1 MARQI
6 FFRGE
11 AGPARINVP
20 QAPNIAGA
28 GSVLNGRSP
37 MGDLLR
43 VADEGGRKIAG
54 AVVAIVG
61 RRMDGHV
68 EDAYL
73 EARRRF
79 AEWQAGYNRTHQ
91 ASQGLDAQADY
102 SLQWNKIAKD
112 IREEYGGY
120 LEGSWHRKLD
130 RKLELGRLYATV
142 DGARWQDQQYGAW
155 GANQEKVQLSNFDR
169 LVQGSPDDLARIQ
182 MEKAELVRAW
192 RERNPGMDSTV
203 FERGLD
209 EGIAAGRVQALL
221 ARGDIDGAQAA
232 LTRYG
237 SAGGDW
243 NRGVA
248 AEAQRRRGTPHG
260 GVGSSN
266 DCSAYTGAI
275 WRPYISDPKIRQAIF
290 GPDGGRSTSENIVQE
305 TARRTQGGRTLGNGE
320 LAPGRVGPGMVIG
333 LDTGQ
338 HAHDRGRRLGIDH
351 IVSTYM
357 GADGRLM
364 VTESSSDKRP
374 GGGVHDTPYEEWYA
388 RNKGHK
394 LYGASLVPLLQG
406 GSAGGGAPAGWQEY
420 SGPRGSSIAEKNHN
434 PGNIRHNGRDYDHY
448 ASDAEGWLDMA
459 SVLRKPGYADL
470 TVQQIA
476 ERYVNGKVGQ
486 SVVPEYL
493 KAIQAQGFSLGEKPN
508 LQDSQVLA
516 RLMKGMAMGE
526 SPLGQKYSVAQI
538 HGLISGGAQSHAQAA
553 PVKMSP
559 DVKETYDAFME
570 QVNKG
575 LMPRERLEGL
585 AGEWA
590 QDKSP
595 KVARR
600 GREILAALRQSQPQA
615 GAQAGAPA
623 SQSPQHPAF
632 GGGVLAHDKAD
643 LLQRRI
649 DSARELQA
657 KEQAR
662 AMAQDILAQTAGFT
676 PAEQKAKAYE
686 VMAGQPAEVQAMVK
700 PLVDAGV
707 KFREDALDAQYGAA
721 MAQFLELAP
730 KLSPLDRDKTVDG
743 LVASGK
749 LSRQKA
755 DELRRMNKADLERAT
770 SDKEKA
776 FEELL
781 EAGNSRIALGAPD
794 AMTDTSDIDREF
806 ARGRLTP
813 QMRKDLIEMRRNGGS
828 LKNFGKDHLDD
839 LYCDMQGKK
848 RGTAKMPAEMYA
860 RFFKWGAASGKP
872 LDDDAI
878 KRRLADENLQ
888 VAVPGYVWGTRQT
901 TLAKALNKGLQIQGA
916 DVPPEREELLTQE
929 MQRLHFTPEQIKDP
943 EIRRQAYANII
954 YGRK

>member
-54 AVVAIVG
+54 AVVAIAG

-68 EDAYL
+68 EDAYI

-102 SLQWNKIAKD
+102 ALQWNKIAKD

-155 GANQEKVQLSNFDR
+155 GANQEKVQLSDFNR

-237 SAGGDW
+237 SAGGAGQS
-243 NRGVA
+243 RPGAGAGSGLHGAPTRTGVA
-248 AEAQRRRGTPHG
+248 RVLAYHESGTQGSLHVSYGLPRTDGVDVGKYSFITKGGGGGSVGEFIRWAGKQGDVGERLYKEMHDLVGGNWGALDSHSLWKTKAAEVWKRIAK
-260 GVGSSN
+260 
-266 DCSAYTGAI
+266 
-275 WRPYISDPKIRQAIF
+275 SDPEAF
-290 GPDGGRSTSENIVQE
+290 E
-305 TARRTQGGRTLGNGE
+305 
-320 LAPGRVGPGMVIG
+320 
-333 LDTGQ
+333 
-338 HAHDRGRRLGIDH
+338 
-351 IVSTYM
+351 
-357 GADGRLM
+357 
-364 VTESSSDKRP
+364 
-374 GGGVHDTPYEEWYA
+374 
-388 RNKGHK
+388 K
-394 LYGASLVPLLQG
+394 L
-406 GSAGGGAPAGWQEY
+406 E
-420 SGPRGSSIAEKNHN
+420 
-434 PGNIRHNGRDYDHY
+434 
-448 ASDAEGWLDMA
+448 
-459 SVLRKPGYADL
+459 
-470 TVQQIA
+470 
-476 ERYVNGKVGQ
+476 
-486 SVVPEYL
+486 
-493 KAIQAQGFSLGEKPN
+493 
-508 LQDSQVLA
+508 
-516 RLMKGMAMGE
+516 
-526 SPLGQKYSVAQI
+526 
-538 HGLISGGAQSHAQAA
+538 
-553 PVKMSP
+553 
-559 DVKETYDAFME
+559 DAFMGRRFD
-570 QVNKG
+570 QVIAKLRPEVQAAIRG
-575 LMPRERLEGL
+575 
-585 AGEWA
+585 
-590 QDKSP
+590 DKSGALYEMAASTINQHATARKILDSNFDP
-595 KVARR
+595 NPETYIRKVYSDRGNPARFSR
-600 GREILAALRQSQPQA
+600 TADPGMGRRRMNQEVKDVLGILHSGGTPAGQPAGGQSPAETPAPQA
-615 GAQAGAPA
+615 
-623 SQSPQHPAF
+623 PQHPAF
-632 GGGVLAHDKAD
+632 GGGILPPDKAE

-649 DSARELQA
+649 DSARELQT
-657 KEQAR
+657 KERAR
-662 AMAQDILAQTAGFT
+662 TTAQDILAQTSGFT
-676 PAEQKAKAYE
+676 PEEQKAKAYALI
-686 VMAGQPAEVQAMVK
+686 AGQPAEVQAAVK
-700 PLVDAGV
+700 PLVDSGI

-749 LSRQKA
+749 LSRKKA
-755 DELRRMNKADLERAT
+755 DELRRMNKADLERT
-770 SDKEKA
+770 TPDREKA

-813 QMRKDLIEMRRNGGS
+813 QMRKDLIEMRRSGGS

-839 LYCDMQGKK
+839 LYCDIQGKK

-878 KRRLADENLQ
+878 KRRLANEALQ
-888 VAVPGYVWGTRQT
+888 VSVPGRLWGTRQV
-901 TLAKALNKGLQIQGA
+901 TLAEAMNKGLEIQGA